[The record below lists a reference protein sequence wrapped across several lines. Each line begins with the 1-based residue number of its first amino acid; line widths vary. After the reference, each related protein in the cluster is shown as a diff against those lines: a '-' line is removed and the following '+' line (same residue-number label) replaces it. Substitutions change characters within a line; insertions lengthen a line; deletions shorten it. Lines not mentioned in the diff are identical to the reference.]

1 MCLAALETPLEKSSC
16 DDGFPGPRCMK
27 KLICWRLAN
36 GKRTVAV
43 LPAESIVHFAFEDLA
58 RTGFEILDQFGERN
72 LSGETAKNMDMIR
85 HSSDLKRS
93 TVQSSQSS
101 GQISMR
107 RRSDFR
113 RRQKWTSIF
122 GGENNVDQDQSEGLS
137 HALNTSLCCCHA
149 LSCALTGRVVKGV
162 PFPGLKPWAESSCPF
177 GTKNHPKLP

>member
-1 MCLAALETPLEKSSC
+1 
-16 DDGFPGPRCMK
+16 
-27 KLICWRLAN
+27 
-36 GKRTVAV
+36 
-43 LPAESIVHFAFEDLA
+43 
-58 RTGFEILDQFGERN
+58 
-72 LSGETAKNMDMIR
+72 MIR

-107 RRSDFR
+107 LRSDSR

-137 HALNTSLCCCHA
+137 HAHKYIITLCYCHA

-177 GTKNHPKLP
+177 GTKNHPKPSLTSRHSAQALAHGR